1 MTVLPED
8 DPENEL
14 GDGLL
19 PVTEMLKS
27 EGFLVPPLVLST
39 FVVTT
44 NVPTDDLYRL
54 VIIQLIGTP
63 PLAVP
68 EHPVEYVIVYP
79 EIGDSEIVYFPACNV
94 TEVPKDEP
102 ANDAGFGLL
111 PETVIVKSEGLLVP
125 PLVLSTLV
133 TTFKNV
139 VDPGGGVYW
148 LVTVHFTSPPLAVP
162 EHPEEYAAA

>member
-1 MTVLPED
+1 
-8 DPENEL
+8 
-14 GDGLL
+14 
-19 PVTEMLKS
+19 
-27 EGFLVPPLVLST
+27 
-39 FVVTT
+39 

-111 PETVIVKSEGLLVP
+111 PETVIVKSDGILLPPDTFVVTLRVP
-125 PLVLSTLV
+125 
-133 TTFKNV
+133 NN
-139 VDPGGGVYW
+139 PGGGIGKGA
-148 LVTVHFTSPPLAVP
+148 SPGKILWSRTGVFFF
-162 EHPEEYAAA
+162 AA